1 MIIME
6 KNIKYLISGIVIVA
20 LIGFYF
26 TLNSSGPTS
35 EKNSLN
41 VQRPVVRIATP
52 DFGTSVIAII
62 AEKKGF
68 FEQEGITVE
77 NVGVIQSSM
86 LKTVLAKG
94 DINVMLGFHPD
105 TVIQSRL
112 SGLDFKIIAAGSD
125 ATREHPHMSFVV
137 LENSSIKSA
146 KDLKGKK
153 IGEAAILTEAC
164 TYYSLSDYLKLDRM
178 TVDDVEQVT
187 MPDTQQWQALKQGL
201 IDVGA
206 MHAPFSGVAVN
217 AGGRRLFTDY
227 DTMNGAVSLVISTD
241 RFIKENP
248 AAVKGFVSAIAKAED
263 WTNAHPDE
271 ADKIIAEELALDP
284 ETARNMD
291 RRVWVEHGL
300 MTDEIIQKWIDEMV
314 KYGNL
319 KEGQVKTSDIYT
331 NEFNP
336 YFKKQ

>member
-1 MIIME
+1 MKKNLVII
-6 KNIKYLISGIVIVA
+6 IGLI
-20 LIGFYF
+20 LIGLIIAGMFGFYGSH
-26 TLNSSGPTS
+26 LTS
-35 EKNSLN
+35 EKSSIN

-77 NVGVIQSSM
+77 KVGVIQSSII
-86 LKTVLAKG
+86 KTVLAKG
-94 DINVMLGFHPD
+94 DIDVMLGFHPD
-105 TVIQSRL
+105 TVIKSRL

-164 TYYSLSDYLKLDRM
+164 TYYSLSDFLKSDGL

-201 IDVGA
+201 IEVGA

-217 AGGRRLFTDY
+217 SGGRRLFTDY

-241 RFIKENP
+241 KVIKEKP
-248 AAVKGFVSAIAKAED
+248 AALKGFVSAIAKAED
-263 WTNAHPDE
+263 WTNSHPDE
-271 ADKIIAEELALDP
+271 ADKIIAEGLALDP
-284 ETARNMD
+284 ETARYMD

-300 MTDEIIQKWIDEMV
+300 ITDELIQKWIDEMV

-319 KEGQVKTSDIYT
+319 KEGEIKISDVYT
-331 NEFNP
+331 NDFNP
-336 YFKKQ
+336 YK

>member
-1 MIIME
+1 MKKSLII
-6 KNIKYLISGIVIVA
+6 IIGLILIGIAIAGISGFF
-20 LIGFYF
+20 GGNN
-26 TLNSSGPTS
+26 TPEKSSI
-35 EKNSLN
+35 N

-77 NVGVIQSSM
+77 KVGVIQSAII
-86 LKTVLAKG
+86 KTVLAKG
-94 DINVMLGFHPD
+94 DIDVMLGFHPD
-105 TVIQSRL
+105 TVIKSRL

-164 TYYSLSDYLKLDRM
+164 TYYSLSDYLNQDSM

-187 MPDTQQWQALKQGL
+187 MPDTQQWQAMKQGL
-201 IDVGA
+201 IEVGA

-227 DTMNGAVSLVISTD
+227 DTMNGAVSLVISTE
-241 RFIKENP
+241 RVIKEKP
-248 AAVKGFVSAIAKAED
+248 AALKGFVSAIAKAED
-263 WTNAHPDE
+263 WTNANPDE
-271 ADKIIAEELALDP
+271 ADKIIAQELALDP
-284 ETARNMD
+284 ETARYMD
-291 RRVWVEHGL
+291 RRIWVEHGL
-300 MTDEIIQKWIDEMV
+300 IDDELIQKWIDEMV

-319 KEGQVKTSDIYT
+319 KEGDIKISDVYT

-336 YFKKQ
+336 YK

>member
-1 MIIME
+1 MKKNLCLIIG
-6 KNIKYLISGIVIVA
+6 LT
-20 LIGFYF
+20 LIGLVIAGIFGFYG
-26 TLNSSGPTS
+26 SHITS
-35 EKNSLN
+35 EKSSINE
-41 VQRPVVRIATP
+41 QRPVVRIATP
-52 DFGTSVIAII
+52 DSGTSVIALI

-68 FEQEGITVE
+68 FEQEGITLE
-77 NVGVIQSSM
+77 KVGVIQSSVI
-86 LKTVLAKG
+86 KTVLASG
-94 DINVMLGFHPD
+94 DIDVMFGWHPD
-105 TVIQSRL
+105 TVIKSRL

-164 TYYSLSDYLKLDRM
+164 TYYILSDYLKADKM
-178 TVDDVEQVT
+178 TVDEVEQVT

-201 IDVGA
+201 IEVGA
-206 MHAPFSGVAVN
+206 IHAPFSGVAIKT
-217 AGGRRLFTDY
+217 GGRRLFTDY

-241 RFIKENP
+241 RFIKEKP

-263 WTNAHPDE
+263 WTNANPDE
-271 ADKIIAEELALDP
+271 ADKIIAEGLALDP

-291 RRVWVEHGL
+291 RRIWVKHGL
-300 MTDEIIQKWIDEMV
+300 MTDEIVQKWIDIMV

-319 KEGQVKTSDIYT
+319 NEGEIEISDIYT

-336 YFKKQ
+336 YK